1 MWYRFEF
8 SNWKFDE
15 QFRTLPASDI
25 QSATPCLRG
34 GKTEATPQFS
44 PHFFSRENGTTF
56 FSVVVSPDESDLSS
70 EDRAINLAWSG
81 SKRWLTQTSSSLLT
95 VLQTNQAKHPRPQY
109 SYRKCPRCL
118 PFLTIRSQQPDDHSR
133 SLDDNHSLISI
144 PLAAEILT
152 TTSCSVYQLELRSSK
167 KVIDWDQARARIAP
181 TIPYDRRK
189 RRICEGAKEKANI
202 HISLLVPSQP
212 ISHSLSLR
220 CDKCSLECAAPARN
234 VKIRL
239 VALRQA
245 RPQPAWQTY
254 WETEGERGNSRES
267 RITVEDVNGRRWMS
281 CGSELEWKTRK
292 HRVGSGKL
300 KVRSR
305 CDRRG
310 TGWFVGWK
318 MMLYG
323 LIFFTIRKMQ
333 I

>member
-1 MWYRFEF
+1 MRSSTREDHP
-8 SNWKFDE
+8 NN
-15 QFRTLPASDI
+15 TLRSEKTTD
-25 QSATPCLRG
+25 LRRC
-34 GKTEATPQFS
+34 K
-44 PHFFSRENGTTF
+44 RE
-56 FSVVVSPDESDLSS
+56 S
-70 EDRAINLAWSG
+70 
-81 SKRWLTQTSSSLLT
+81 
-95 VLQTNQAKHPRPQY
+95 KHPHLAPW
-109 SYRKCPRCL
+109 SL
-118 PFLTIRSQQPDDHSR
+118 SR
-133 SLDDNHSLISI
+133 DL
-144 PLAAEILT
+144 
-152 TTSCSVYQLELRSSK
+152 
-167 KVIDWDQARARIAP
+167 
-181 TIPYDRRK
+181 
-189 RRICEGAKEKANI
+189 
-202 HISLLVPSQP
+202 
-212 ISHSLSLR
+212 SLSLR